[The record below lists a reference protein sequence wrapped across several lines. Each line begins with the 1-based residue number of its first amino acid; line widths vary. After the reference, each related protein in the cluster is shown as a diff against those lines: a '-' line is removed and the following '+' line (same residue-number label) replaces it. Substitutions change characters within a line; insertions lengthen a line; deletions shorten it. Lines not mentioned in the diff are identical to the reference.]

1 MGAVEK
7 LRELG
12 YEVEEIGAAGR
23 REDDSRVDLLHVAG
37 HGVEVWVT
45 ADDAE
50 TLASLTD
57 AEAHSERVRQ
67 EEEGPPAPPEPEP
80 TPDERVLEALNAL
93 DPATA
98 TVADVLAAVK
108 TALQ

>member
-1 MGAVEK
+1 MAAADR

-12 YEVEEIGAAGR
+12 YEVEEVGETAR
-23 REDDSRVDLLHVAG
+23 RENESPVELLRVAG
-37 HGVEVWVT
+37 HGVQVWVT
-45 ADDAE
+45 SDDTDA
-50 TLASLTD
+50 LASLTD
-57 AEAHSERVRQ
+57 PEAHAERVRQ